1 MKLSSFSSKYS
12 FKHFYFS
19 SHSFS
24 HRFRLSLIGFTH
36 THTNAVNWQ
45 LKTVS
50 RSLCSLYTQCNCFRY
65 TPPSFH
71 YMERLCDACLLV
83 RNLVL
88 VRKKWGHSSFLEMI
102 SHCVWPLV
110 VSKRCKKCDVGFT
123 DHGVNGPWIHKV
135 CMHARVSACQ
145 LCA

>member
-12 FKHFYFS
+12 LKHLYFPP
-19 SHSFS
+19 HSRS

-36 THTNAVNWQ
+36 TDTDNWQ

-50 RSLCSLYTQCNCFRY
+50 HSPYSLYTQCNCFRY

-71 YMERLCDACLLV
+71 YMERLYDACLLV
-83 RNLVL
+83 RNLVF
-88 VRKKWGHSSFLEMI
+88 VRKYWGHSSSLEMI
-102 SHCVWPLV
+102 SHCGWPLV
-110 VSKRCKKCDVGFT
+110 VSIKVQKCDVGFT